1 MTTVVTKLFNM
12 VGPDVAYFG
21 QKDAQQALV
30 IRKLVRDLD
39 MPVRIEVCPTVRE
52 PDGLALSSRN
62 AYLSP
67 EERERAL
74 GLPRRALRRRGR
86 RSPGG
91 RRGRRPGAA
100 REQLQQA
107 GIEPEY
113 LELRSAKDLAPV
125 ERVNGSTLL
134 GRGGAGGP
142 RTFDRQHDPHGGPM
156 RRTMLK
162 SKIHRATV
170 TGSDLHY
177 VGSITVDADLLE
189 AADIL
194 EHELVHVLDI
204 DNGARFETYTIA
216 GARGSG
222 EIKINGAA
230 ARLVHTGDT
239 VIVVSYAE
247 YEKEELEMYEPVVV
261 HVDADNEIITVDDA
275 VAELLS

>member
-1 MTTVVTKLFNM
+1 
-12 VGPDVAYFG
+12 
-21 QKDAQQALV
+21 
-30 IRKLVRDLD
+30 
-39 MPVRIEVCPTVRE
+39 
-52 PDGLALSSRN
+52 
-62 AYLSP
+62 
-67 EERERAL
+67 
-74 GLPRRALRRRGR
+74 
-86 RSPGG
+86 
-91 RRGRRPGAA
+91 
-100 REQLQQA
+100 
-107 GIEPEY
+107 
-113 LELRSAKDLAPV
+113 
-125 ERVNGSTLL
+125 
-134 GRGGAGGP
+134 
-142 RTFDRQHDPHGGPM
+142 
-156 RRTMLK
+156 MLK

-216 GARGSG
+216 GAHGSG

-239 VIVVSYAE
+239 VIVVSYGE

-261 HVDADNEIITVDDA
+261 HVNKDNEIITVDSA